1 MRIDRTWYVKP
12 AGIYER
18 LTAGGV
24 VVRRATEGLLVALVR
39 EADLD
44 GHVLPKGGVEPGE
57 SLDAAAL
64 REIEEESGLS
74 QLEKLAELRVLERLE
89 SERKFWSIIHYG
101 LYRTGQIQGEIRD
114 PEHHPGM
121 GWFPLF
127 ELPDMFWPDE
137 RELLESERGRI
148 VEIFSGP
155 GKEATAV

>member
-1 MRIDRTWYVKP
+1 MRIDETWYVKP

-24 VVRRATEGLLVALVR
+24 VVRRAPEGLLVALVR

-74 QLEKLAELRVLERLE
+74 QLEKRADLRVLERLE

-101 LYRTGQIQGEIRD
+101 LFETTQESGEIRD

-137 RELLESERGRI
+137 RLLLESERDRI
-148 VEIFSGP
+148 AELFSARDEP
-155 GKEATAV
+155 PTAV

>member
-1 MRIDRTWYVKP
+1 MRIDHTWYIKP
-12 AGIYER
+12 AGIRER

-24 VVRRATEGLLVALVR
+24 VLRRAPEGLMVALVR
-39 EADLD
+39 EVDLE
-44 GHVLPKGGVEPGE
+44 GYVLPKGGVEPGE

-74 QLEKLAELRVLERLE
+74 QLVKLADLRVLERLE

-101 LYRTGQIQGEIRD
+101 LFETTQESGVIRD

-121 GWFPLF
+121 DWFPLF

-137 RELLESERGRI
+137 RELLVSEARRI
-148 VEIFSGP
+148 AGIM
-155 GKEATAV
+155 GKHPRR